1 MDISRDRARQPASS
15 HGMGAH
21 YTSPIK
27 KRPGK
32 RKTQVMATVT
42 FDAARKRQRL
52 EARIDEI
59 MSKKLPC
66 IPEEQEGQ
74 GKSDEIERLE
84 TLEELPGAITNQ
96 GGEERFDTASLDGF
110 HEDINYR
117 STEGPCTQEEAS
129 PKKKRI
135 TPDQATFNL
144 YEKWKVTLP
153 CLVDDLLAYATTSV
167 GAPLRAAASEL
178 NIHCLTPASCLSDM
192 KSTNVTCLY
201 YDRMLN
207 LLFDLQIQ

>member
-96 GGEERFDTASLDGF
+96 GGEG
-110 HEDINYR
+110 
-117 STEGPCTQEEAS
+117 
-129 PKKKRI
+129 
-135 TPDQATFNL
+135 
-144 YEKWKVTLP
+144 
-153 CLVDDLLAYATTSV
+153 
-167 GAPLRAAASEL
+167 
-178 NIHCLTPASCLSDM
+178 
-192 KSTNVTCLY
+192 
-201 YDRMLN
+201 
-207 LLFDLQIQ
+207 